1 MAKNNSH
8 SRKASRKIT
17 VAELAESRAKRS
29 PQEQVAK
36 LDMLFGKDQ
45 GAKKERARLAK
56 QVEEAGTSMTWPR
69 RTWISSRSGTQTASA
84 PKPRSGGRKDG

>member
-56 QVEEAGTSMTWPR
+56 KVE
-69 RTWISSRSGTQTASA
+69 
-84 PKPRSGGRKDG
+84 KGG